1 MRYFIFILT
10 AFVAILLNS
19 CSPKSKYDR
28 LVKEELSSGE
38 RHDSLFMGLYLGMPQ
53 KEFYKHC
60 WELNRKGL
68 IKQGTQNVTVQY
80 LLKNE
85 LKSNATMDFYPEFI
99 DEKIATMPVQFIYT
113 GWAPWNKDLSSDKLL
128 EDILNW
134 YSKVYGN
141 DFITVKSKE
150 KGTAYIKVDGNR
162 RITIFKKDDMSVWA
176 IFADLLV
183 IKDKKAFP
191 VDTLK
196 IKKDTINLT
205 GTK

>member
-68 IKQGTQNVTVQY
+68 IKQGTQNVTVQC